1 MSKDIDGL
9 IVHTADVLGG
19 KPRIDGTRVSVQTVA
34 IWYRRGYTAEE
45 IAVELEHVSLAQIY
59 AALAY
64 YHANQTEME
73 AELQADGALHD
84 RLMQEHCQ
92 QRANA

>member
-1 MSKDIDGL
+1 MSKDIDEL
-9 IVHTADVLGG
+9 IVRTADVLGG

-45 IAVELEHVSLAQIY
+45 IAVELEQVSLAQIC

-64 YHANQTEME
+64 YHANQAEME
-73 AELQADGALHD
+73 AELQAESALHD
-84 RLMQEHCQ
+84 QLMQEHEQ
-92 QRANA
+92 QRASA

>member
-1 MSKDIDGL
+1 MSTDIDGL
-9 IVHTADVLGG
+9 IVRTADVLGG

-45 IAVELEHVSLAQIY
+45 IAVELEQVSLAQIY

-64 YHANQTEME
+64 YHANQAEME
-73 AELQADGALHD
+73 AELQAETELHD
-84 RLMQEHCQ
+84 RLMQEHYQ
-92 QRANA
+92 HRASA